1 MNKNRRIGILGGSF
15 NPAHEGHLHVSQ
27 LALDQLKLD
36 ELWWMVSPQNPLK
49 PTKGMASFKQRMD
62 QAGVIAARDG
72 RIMVTDFE
80 NTSGTNYSIDTISAL
95 KSTYPDVSFVWVMG
109 ADNLRQ
115 MPRWH
120 GWQKIFRSI
129 PIAVFPRA
137 PHSLRALNGRAARRF
152 AGAMINPKN
161 ASRLAGHR
169 TPAWVMLQAPLHG
182 QSATKL
188 RQDEDCVQGNSTN

>member
-1 MNKNRRIGILGGSF
+1 MKKINKNRRIGILGGSF

-27 LALDQLKLD
+27 LALEKLKLD
-36 ELWWMVSPQNPLK
+36 ELWWLVSPQNPLK
-49 PTKGMASFKQRMD
+49 PVDGMAGFDERMD
-62 QAGVIAARDG
+62 QARVIAARDG
-72 RIMVTDFE
+72 RIIVSDFE
-80 NTSGTNYSIDTISAL
+80 KISDTTYSIDTITAL
-95 KSTYPDVSFVWVMG
+95 KAAYPDVSFVWVMG

-115 MPRWH
+115 MPRWQ

-152 AGAMINPKN
+152 AGAMIDPKN
-161 ASRLAGHR
+161 ASRLAGRR

-182 QSATKL
+182 QSATRL
-188 RQDEDCVQGNSTN
+188 RQSEGKIQG